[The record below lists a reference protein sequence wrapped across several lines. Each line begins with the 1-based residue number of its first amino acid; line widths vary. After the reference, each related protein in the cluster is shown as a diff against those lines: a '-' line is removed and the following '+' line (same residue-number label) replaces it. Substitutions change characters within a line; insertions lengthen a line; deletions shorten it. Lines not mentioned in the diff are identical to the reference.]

1 MGSCTATRTPLLC
14 SSNSRVRL
22 HGHCG
27 NMTLCGYKSLLFLF
41 VVLTTIDLSKEGCR
55 DYFQMEHWT
64 KMFKK
69 AKTPNITLYSTKDF
83 KNISE
88 CTLSNFCQGKECKDT
103 NMLCCILSDCLPVQG
118 DFSECEKES
127 LGNVSLFNF
136 RCLMA
141 KHKKLEADGCEGF
154 ETVCKH
160 YANILLSGSNQAPL
174 PTTQHKPTASPQTT
188 TTTTLSQKTTLE
200 PTTTTKVTVD
210 VSSTANVIQCICGR
224 TTSAPTT
231 SEFLSSTETTLRPNN
246 NKQTTAKVTPNH
258 ISTEIGDNLFSKS
271 EEMKSNTLM
280 ALLVFSASLNFMLPL
295 AFCLYMHQQRRQDRR
310 QQHSE
315 SISLNPDGS
324 ATR

>member
-160 YANILLSGSNQAPL
+160 YANILLSGSR
-174 PTTQHKPTASPQTT
+174 
-188 TTTTLSQKTTLE
+188 
-200 PTTTTKVTVD
+200 
-210 VSSTANVIQCICGR
+210 R

-310 QQHSE
+310 QQPYLLLEYADWTDKQSNSFPNHSE

>member
-160 YANILLSGSNQAPL
+160 YANILLSGSN
-174 PTTQHKPTASPQTT
+174 
-188 TTTTLSQKTTLE
+188 
-200 PTTTTKVTVD
+200 
-210 VSSTANVIQCICGR
+210 
-224 TTSAPTT
+224 
-231 SEFLSSTETTLRPNN
+231 
-246 NKQTTAKVTPNH
+246 
-258 ISTEIGDNLFSKS
+258 NLFSKS

-310 QQHSE
+310 QQPYLLLEYADWTDKQSNSFPNHSE